1 MRLRRVINEGTRA
14 FPAHS
19 LTPESWPL
27 TPKKMTLDRAKQLLK
42 VQADFGGF
50 YNGNSA
56 KLILSEVQRE
66 HGQDAVDQ
74 LIRELKLDD
83 IFGFEPGTRFEG
95 GLAMG
100 K

>member
-1 MRLRRVINEGTRA
+1 
-14 FPAHS
+14 
-19 LTPESWPL
+19 
-27 TPKKMTLDRAKQLLK
+27 MTLDRAKQLLK

-66 HGQDAVDQ
+66 HGQEAVDQ
-74 LIRELKLDD
+74 MIRELELDR

-95 GLAMG
+95 RVGDGQKIG
-100 K
+100 KTAAQAAVLLFKQASISTQ

>member
-1 MRLRRVINEGTRA
+1 MLR
-14 FPAHS
+14 
-19 LTPESWPL
+19 
-27 TPKKMTLDRAKQLLK
+27 

-66 HGQDAVDQ
+66 HGQAAVDQ
-74 LIRELKLDD
+74 LIQELELER

-95 GLAMG
+95 GLATG
-100 K
+100 RKQ